1 MRKMGMDGCWGL
13 TTVPCQRW
21 WLSEWVTPG
30 NTAIPGMTSLEDG
43 DLQHSSAL
51 AQSPKGDIE
60 PNHPSEINPN
70 SDSRSRSDGRSR
82 RFVQYRVDQSLGRR
96 PRSLLSLY
104 AKDGCSSDKHNCK
117 IATVKRVCNLF
128 HKLAKRIVLLN
139 DNNIIHIIIMC
150 ASIIFRQIG
159 VEYLSLNI
167 FHFDEWAEQP
177 RPMRSE

>member
-1 MRKMGMDGCWGL
+1 MDGCWGL
-13 TTVPCQRW
+13 TAVPCQRW

-96 PRSLLSLY
+96 PRSLLSL
-104 AKDGCSSDKHNCK
+104 N
-117 IATVKRVCNLF
+117 F
-128 HKLAKRIVLLN
+128 
-139 DNNIIHIIIMC
+139 
-150 ASIIFRQIG
+150 F
-159 VEYLSLNI
+159 YLSI
-167 FHFDEWAEQP
+167 FSMHCFRLTTWFMSQILLRKLWCLYLFSHEHFIAKIVVSILPQWWCESRYLGLFRFKFASFAIDLVHAWW
-177 RPMRSE
+177 